1 MDLVDE
7 GDDPAVRLLDLL
19 QHALEAFLEF
29 ATVFRTGH
37 HGSQVERDELLVL
50 QRRGHVACDDALG
63 EAFDDGGLA
72 DAGLADQHRV
82 VLGAAGQDLDD
93 AADLLIASDHRVEFA
108 VLGGGGQV
116 GGILLQRLVGAF
128 RVRTGD
134 LRAAADGRHGL
145 AQRFGGDAVA
155 FQDLGGLVRL
165 RGRDADEQM
174 FGGDVFV
181 AHLLHFLFGLRQ
193 RGGQLTADLRLRGG
207 RPADLRQ
214 GVLRLVDG
222 CADVLRVAAR
232 GFDKPADH
240 SVFLTQQRV
249 HHMYSLDLRI
259 ACGGR
264 VLNGVPKGF
273 LRHRGELLFHI
284 ILHGSRRNRYHTISG
299 ASVVV

>member
-1 MDLVDE
+1 
-7 GDDPAVRLLDLL
+7 
-19 QHALEAFLEF
+19 
-29 ATVFRTGH
+29 
-37 HGSQVERDELLVL
+37 
-50 QRRGHVACDDALG
+50 
-63 EAFDDGGLA
+63 
-72 DAGLADQHRV
+72 
-82 VLGAAGQDLDD
+82 
-93 AADLLIASDHRVEFA
+93 
-108 VLGGGGQV
+108 
-116 GGILLQRLVGAF
+116 
-128 RVRTGD
+128 
-134 LRAAADGRHGL
+134 
-145 AQRFGGDAVA
+145 
-155 FQDLGGLVRL
+155 
-165 RGRDADEQM
+165 M